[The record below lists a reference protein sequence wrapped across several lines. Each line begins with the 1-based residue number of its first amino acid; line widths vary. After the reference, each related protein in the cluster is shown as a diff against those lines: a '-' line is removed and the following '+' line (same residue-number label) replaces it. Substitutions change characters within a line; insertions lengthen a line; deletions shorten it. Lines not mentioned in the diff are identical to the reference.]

1 MPPPKQQRRRAL
13 ELLEASIDGCTEAI
27 MLAYGF
33 KTELLVELVN
43 AGLATATIDRMVVG
57 GAPGQSHP
65 HADYCGWPAG
75 AREASMALIPKR
87 ASASRHRC
95 HSDPAILRYAL
106 KGTSKPRHVRG
117 FLLVVTR
124 CHSRKFDPARI
135 RAVRENQS
143 IIRCDVCDYL
153 PAWNIYR
160 RSVQVAAPA

>member
-57 GAPGQSHP
+57 GRRVKVIRMRITAAGRP
-65 HADYCGWPAG
+65 G

-87 ASASRHRC
+87 ASASRHRY
-95 HSDPAILRYAL
+95 HSDPAILRYAAL
-106 KGTSKPRHVRG
+106 QSAGTSRA
-117 FLLVVTR
+117 FLVTR
-124 CHSRKFDPARI
+124 TAGADLPPPLQNVRRRAHQCARDRK
-135 RAVRENQS
+135 QH
-143 IIRCDVCDYL
+143 L
-153 PAWNIYR
+153 YR
-160 RSVQVAAPA
+160 VASVVA